1 MFVVAGLG
9 NPGSKYAAN
18 RHNVGFMVADRLA
31 ARWGGGAFREKF
43 GGEHLKT
50 AARGAEVVLLKPMT
64 YMNLSGDSV
73 QKALAFYKVEPDA
86 LIVVH
91 DELDLPFADVRI
103 KKGGGA
109 GGHNGIKSVLERL
122 GGADFVRVRIG
133 LGRPR
138 GSGASFVLNDFDAA
152 ERAELA
158 GILDKAADAVESIVV
173 DGLTT
178 AMNRVN
184 VRPKPPKPRKE
195 DAAPSASREPKER
208 DGVALPAPRD
218 GEGTPR
224 EG

>member
-1 MFVVAGLG
+1 VFVVAGLG
-9 NPGSKYAAN
+9 NPGAKYAGN

-43 GGEHLKT
+43 GGDHLKT
-50 AARGAEVVLLKPMT
+50 AARGTEVVLLKPMT

-73 QKALAFYKVEPDA
+73 QKALAFYKVTPDS

-122 GGADFVRVRIG
+122 GGADFIRVRIG
-133 LGRPR
+133 IGRPR
-138 GSGASFVLNDFDAA
+138 GSGASYVLNDFDAS
-152 ERAELA
+152 ERTELGA
-158 GILDKAADAVESIVV
+158 LLDKAADAVESVV
-173 DGLTT
+173 ADGLSK

-184 VRPKPPKPRKE
+184 VRPKPPKPKKE
-195 DAAPSASREPKER
+195 ENEP
-208 DGVALPAPRD
+208 
-218 GEGTPR
+218 PR
-224 EG
+224 ETGAPPEKGDG